1 MNYENID
8 KMLRKLSVLDKTEA
22 TKRLT
27 EYCAKAKFNLS
38 QSDFPLQFTD
48 GSNDGGIDFY
58 HIQGN
63 NFYIFQSKFSGKPKK
78 TTEDEIMHEVNKII
92 KTLSIENPNKRAEG
106 FVNSLRRAL
115 SEEDAFLEIFWLT
128 TNITEQSVREAIR
141 NHLNI
146 IRHEKK
152 WKINAEFVVID
163 KNDLEGIIFDF
174 NHGFVPQAGKRSVR
188 LEDKKWIRE
197 IDYETGVL
205 SIVCTVNVNDILQWF
220 TNLQEIDNF
229 LQKNVRGFLG
239 EKGINKGIQKSYRDS
254 AEWFWFKHNGII
266 IFADTLEIGEH
277 NGKLE
282 MRNPQIVNG
291 GQTLKV
297 LYSAYDKLGKQE
309 NTAKVLLRAYRLPY
323 YHSKTY
329 RISIDIIEAL
339 NSQNRIL
346 PSDLRSND
354 PRQVRLERL
363 LKDRD
368 YLYFRKRAKGI
379 KSGNFSIP
387 MWKLAPLYYCCKKH
401 APHATVAMH
410 VQELFREEP
419 RYNNIF
425 NEIQINRQISA
436 QHIVL
441 KYITVWKLSQ
451 VLQNRRNDL
460 PERDKQ
466 YFQYTKFFVLAD
478 LYEKLMKWKTKKFK
492 LSWKSWIDFV
502 ESAEFEK
509 EVWTYARFAFRISSR
524 IIPRNGESRRFFRS
538 RKSTEKFDRQTSRT
552 KFEGCTNRAFLKF
565 RNRVT

>member
-22 TKRLT
+22 TRRLA
-27 EYCAKAKFNLS
+27 EFCARARFKLS
-38 QSDFPLQFTD
+38 QSDFSHQFTD

-63 NFYIFQSKFSGKPKK
+63 SHYIFQSKFSGRPKK
-78 TTEDEIMHEVNKII
+78 ATEDEIMHEVNKIV
-92 KTLSIENPNKRAEG
+92 KTLAIENPNKRAEG

-115 SEEDAFLEIFWLT
+115 SEEDAFLEIVWLT
-128 TNITEQSVREAIR
+128 TNITEHSVREAVR
-141 NHLNI
+141 NRLSV

-152 WKINAEFVVID
+152 WKINLEFVAID

-188 LEDKKWIRE
+188 LEDKKWIRD
-197 IDYETGVL
+197 IDDDTGVL
-205 SIVCTVNVNDILQWF
+205 SIVCEVNVNDILRWF
-220 TNLQEIDNF
+220 TSLQEIDDF

-254 AEWFWFKHNGII
+254 PEWFWFKHNGII
-266 IFADTLEIGEH
+266 IFADTLEIDEH

-297 LYSAYDKLGKQE
+297 LYNAYDKLGKQE
-309 NTAKVLLRAYRLPY
+309 NSAKVLLRAYRLPY

-329 RISIDIIEAL
+329 RISVDIIEAL
-339 NSQNRIL
+339 NSQNKIL

-363 LKDRD
+363 LKDRG

-379 KSGNFSIP
+379 KSGKFSIP
-387 MWKLAPLYYCCKKH
+387 MRRLAPLYYCCKKH
-401 APHATVAMH
+401 APHAAVAMY
-410 VQELFREEP
+410 VQELFREES
-419 RYNNIF
+419 RYNSIF
-425 NEIQINRQISA
+425 NEAQINRQITA

-441 KYITVWKLSQ
+441 KYVTIWNLSQ
-451 VLQNRRNDL
+451 TLQSRRNDL
-460 PERDKQ
+460 PKRDKE

-478 LYEKLMKWKTKKFK
+478 LYEKLMKWKAKKFK

-509 EVWTYARFAFRISSR
+509 EVWAYIRFAFRISSE
-524 IIPRNGESRRFFRS
+524 IIPQNEEPRRFFRS
-538 RKSTEKFDRQTSRT
+538 RKSTEKFDQRTSKTR
-552 KFEGCTNRAFLKF
+552 FERCANRAFQKF
-565 RNRVT
+565 QARVT